1 MLIIRIK
8 ERRTELKITQAQLA
22 ELVGIGQSTISEIES
37 GRHQPTIELAL
48 LIARALRT
56 SVEELFELKQP

>member
-22 ELVGIGQSTISEIES
+22 ELVGVGQSTISEIES

-48 LIARALRT
+48 LIARALQT
-56 SVEELFELKQP
+56 SVDNIFEIK

>member
-8 ERRTELKITQAQLA
+8 ERRAELKMTQAQLA
-22 ELVGIGQSTISEIES
+22 ELVGVGQSTISEIES

-48 LIARALRT
+48 LIARVLQT
-56 SVEELFELKQP
+56 SVDNIFEIK

>member
-48 LIARALRT
+48 LIARALQT
-56 SVEELFELKQP
+56 SVDNIFEVKQA

>member
-8 ERRTELKITQAQLA
+8 ERRAELKMTQAQLA
-22 ELVGIGQSTISEIES
+22 ELVGVGQSTISEIES

-48 LIARALRT
+48 LIARALQT
-56 SVEELFELKQP
+56 SVDNIFEIK